1 MDIEQ
6 ATRRPAKP
14 GVQLNV
20 QLNKVIRNTYMLL
33 SVTLLFS
40 AFTALL
46 AMMAKAQPVNIFVF
60 LIGAYGLM
68 FLTVKL
74 RNSPYGLLSVFAFT
88 GFMGYTLGPIINFYL
103 QMPSGGETVAM
114 ALGSTGAIFIALSG
128 YALVSRK
135 DFSFL
140 GGFIFAGAIVLIG
153 AMLISA
159 FFSVPGIQLAISAGF
174 VLFASASILWQTS
187 EMIHKEHETNYIM
200 VTIGLYTSIYNLFLS
215 LLQLISAFRG
225 NE

>member
-1 MDIEQ
+1 MMDIQRAKQQEQ
-6 ATRRPAKP
+6 SFQST
-14 GVQLNV
+14 L
-20 QLNKVIRNTYMLL
+20 QLNKVVRNTYMLL
-33 SVTLLFS
+33 SMTLLFS
-40 AFTALL
+40 AFTAYL
-46 AMMAKAQPVNIFVF
+46 AVSANAAPVNIFVF

-74 RNSPYGLLSVFAFT
+74 KNSPYGLLSVFAFT

-103 QMPSGGETVAM
+103 QTPSGAETVAM
-114 ALGSTGAIFIALSG
+114 ALGSTGVIFVSLSG

-153 AMLISA
+153 AMLLSI
-159 FFSVPGIQLAISAGF
+159 FFNTPGMQLAISAGF
-174 VLFASASILWQTS
+174 VLFASASILWETGQ
-187 EMIHKEHETNYIM
+187 MIHKEQETNYIL

>member
-1 MDIEQ
+1 MIIMNIQVKRQEQ
-6 ATRRPAKP
+6 SLQS
-14 GVQLNV
+14 GI
-20 QLNKVIRNTYMLL
+20 QLNKVVRNTYMLL
-33 SVTLLFS
+33 SMTLLFS
-40 AFTALL
+40 AFTAFL
-46 AMMAKAQPVNIFVF
+46 AVAANAAPVNIFVF

-74 RNSPYGLLSVFAFT
+74 KDSPYGLLSVFAFT

-103 QMPSGGETVAM
+103 QMPSGAETVAM
-114 ALGSTGAIFIALSG
+114 ALGSTGVIFVALSG

-153 AMLISA
+153 AMLLSI
-159 FFSVPGIQLAISAGF
+159 FFNTPGMQLAISAGF
-174 VLFASASILWQTS
+174 VLFASASILWETS
-187 EMIHKEHETNYIM
+187 QMIHKEQETNYIL

-225 NE
+225 ND